1 MRLNPRD
8 NMSGL
13 QQVRNRR
20 DTRKTTHGVRVRV
33 RARARVKVGARVG
46 ARVRARVRAKVRVRV
61 RARVRT
67 AWAFAIRGSVALQK
81 AAMTMKPAMTINT
94 FRVRDRV

>member
-33 RARARVKVGARVG
+33 RARARVRVG
-46 ARVRARVRAKVRVRV
+46 ARVRVRVRAKVRVRV